1 MRVMREESLGPV
13 VWIMPVDTDEQTAML
28 MNDSRYGLTA
38 SIWTSA
44 AAAAERLGPRI
55 EAGTIFMIRC
65 DYVDPA
71 LVWTGVK
78 ESGCGASLGSYGFD
92 AVTHPR
98 SYHFR
103 DL

>member
-1 MRVMREESLGPV
+1 
-13 VWIMPVDTDEQTAML
+13 
-28 MNDSRYGLTA
+28 MNL
-38 SIWTSA
+38 
-44 AAAAERLGPRI
+44 
-55 EAGTIFMIRC
+55 C
-65 DYVDPA
+65 DYIDPA